1 MKIAILG
8 GTFNPLHIGHC
19 MLADS
24 VLCDLKYDKILFV
37 PTNIPPHKMMN
48 ENISAEDRFLMIAAF
63 CKSAENY
70 GTERF
75 CAEDCEIKRGGVS
88 YTCDTLQYL
97 MEKYGDKIDG
107 KPALIMGQ
115 ETAAQFYKWKNADE
129 IAESADLII
138 ARRNSG
144 FNGIDI
150 RGFTNVPENGYS
162 KDFDNE
168 FSLKDFETQF
178 NSHLSCRYTML
189 ENPLLPISS
198 TEIRARISQGKSWR
212 YLVPDAVYNYIAE
225 HGLWGYR

>member
-1 MKIAILG
+1 MRIAILG

-48 ENISAEDRFLMIAAF
+48 ENVSAEDRFLMIDAF
-63 CKSAENY
+63 CKFEENY

-129 IAESADLII
+129 IAESADLLI

-162 KDFDNE
+162 KDFDNG

-178 NSHLSCRYTML
+178 NYHLSCRYTML

-225 HGLWGYR
+225 HELWGYR

>member
-1 MKIAILG
+1 MRIAILG

-48 ENISAEDRFLMIAAF
+48 ENVSVAERFLMVKAF
-63 CKSAENY
+63 CKSASQD

-129 IAESADLII
+129 IAESADFII

-168 FSLKDFETQF
+168 FSLKDFERQF

>member
-1 MKIAILG
+1 MRIAILG

-48 ENISAEDRFLMIAAF
+48 ENISAEDRFLMIDTF

-162 KDFDNE
+162 KDFDNK

-178 NSHLSCRYTML
+178 NYHLSCRYTML